1 MGLLSR
7 GTGEDMQ
14 VEYERTAFR
23 GDTVTE
29 QDSIHWW
36 IESSLKKGG
45 IESQVQK
52 LRNLLAIVGEHW
64 LVANPQRVDDVAT
77 AIECEGY
84 RHKITHSES

>member
-1 MGLLSR
+1 
-7 GTGEDMQ
+7 MQ

-23 GDTVTE
+23 GDTVHD

-36 IESSLKKGG
+36 LNSNLKKGG

-52 LRNLLAIVGEHW
+52 LRDLLAIIGEQW
-64 LVANPQRVDDVAT
+64 LVANPTRVEEVAT
-77 AIECEGY
+77 AIVCEGY